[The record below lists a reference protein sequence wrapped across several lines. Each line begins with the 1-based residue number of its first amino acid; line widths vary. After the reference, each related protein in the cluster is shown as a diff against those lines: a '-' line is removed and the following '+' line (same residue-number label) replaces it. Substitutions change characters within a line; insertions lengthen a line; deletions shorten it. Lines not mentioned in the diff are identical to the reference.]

1 MIRTLF
7 GAALLALMSTAPLA
21 AQEAGEAVPAPPAV
35 SSTVVVPIVGSALGA
50 NAVHWRTSV
59 ELHNEL
65 PEEIT
70 IAMQLPTMPDQP
82 AIVTSLAPGGR
93 MLFADVVTEAFG
105 IDHALSPLVVTTL
118 ARRSVTV
125 RATAYGVRG
134 AEQFQPQPIAVDYG
148 ATYYPVR
155 TLYNLSFNEAW
166 RTNIGLVNLAER
178 PVEFVLALQRIA
190 GRNIGVTRVTLPP
203 LSLSHVPIQALFPL
217 IANGD
222 HFTMVV
228 ETGEQDTFVYGS
240 VIENATTTATFIR
253 AVIGPP
259 ASQ

>member
-1 MIRTLF
+1 MIRTAL
-7 GAALLALMSTAPLA
+7 GAALLALMANAPLA
-21 AQEAGEAVPAPPAV
+21 AQETAEAAPAPV
-35 SSTVVVPIVGSALGA
+35 SSTVVVPIVGSALGI
-50 NAVHWRTSV
+50 NDVQWRTSV
-59 ELHNEL
+59 ELVNEL
-65 PEEIT
+65 PEEVT
-70 IAMQLPTMPDQP
+70 LALQMPTMPDQP
-82 AIVTSLAPGGR
+82 AIVTSLPPGGR
-93 MLFADVVTEAFG
+93 MVFSDVVTEAFG

-134 AEQFQPQPIAVDYG
+134 AQHFRPQPIAVDYG

-155 TLYNLSFNEAW
+155 TLHNLSFNESF
-166 RTNIGLVNLAER
+166 RTNIGLVNLAES

-217 IANGD
+217 ISNGD

-228 ETGEQDTFVYGS
+228 ETGEQNTFVYGS

-253 AVIGPP
+253 AVIGAP